1 MNEEEI
7 RELIANVFGDME
19 DTTAVGEQLR
29 QSFTRS
35 AIAAGKNVDNVDDL
49 IVSTDTLDETQKA
62 YNKTANLGIAGISG
76 LATMTSKLTQSMM
89 AGSESLEGMR
99 AIIAP
104 LQGIIETVFSGFG
117 SILSAVGGGLAGVA
131 SLLPVVG
138 EGLGKML
145 KGLSGFFDFLSGAI
159 GKALS
164 GVVGIIGNA
173 MVSVLEQ
180 AITMFKGVTS
190 SGLLFTDGILGM
202 VGQMNSLMLFQEE
215 YTAVV
220 KNNAESLTLIG
231 GSVAQGMNKLTSVI
245 GKYDKALGESSTTA
259 RNELYNM
266 GIGYQ
271 EQTENLVDYMA
282 QLALTGNLQK
292 TTADQLALGSFEYMK
307 NLKVI
312 SALTGKSADE
322 MQKERNEALGNLAFR
337 NKLSKLGAE
346 QQVKIMT
353 ALNRVPAEGQKAM
366 KEAIVFGKVIS
377 DIGAI
382 QTGMAGHYE
391 GFAKVLLDGNVSA
404 KDAVS
409 GFMLGLKADLP
420 RLEASFQSLDAV
432 GRAALVGAGNAVSDA
447 LHTSVASQLKLATK
461 AGEFTVA
468 KHNEAWNA
476 GTGTGANGI
485 EVFFKNL
492 RDGYGDLTQMLAS
505 NSKPLID
512 TMNWLTSG
520 LSTFFKDLNLAISGP
535 EGIKGFKPVEF
546 LTEQVKKMF
555 GVEPG
560 ESIFGSLTDGLAE
573 SMNLSEEWV
582 SIKEM
587 MDGASRSITSA
598 MAEVSKGMADI
609 VAFFAQLSTAWWF
622 PGSSGGNVIATP
634 IRGYESAGS
643 AQTQSMT
650 ERPDGSGKI
659 AVVKELASTNPRRQY
674 KISTLKMQQ
683 DAAAEAAEATKRST
697 DADNYNLR
705 VYELKINE
713 LQNKNATLEQGMQN
727 SVTTQKE
734 ADPKFEDRTIAI
746 QIDNNQKII
755 NGINQLIKEI
765 KIQTAALI

>member
-1 MNEEEI
+1 
-7 RELIANVFGDME
+7 
-19 DTTAVGEQLR
+19 
-29 QSFTRS
+29 
-35 AIAAGKNVDNVDDL
+35 
-49 IVSTDTLDETQKA
+49 
-62 YNKTANLGIAGISG
+62 
-76 LATMTSKLTQSMM
+76 
-89 AGSESLEGMR
+89 
-99 AIIAP
+99 
-104 LQGIIETVFSGFG
+104 
-117 SILSAVGGGLAGVA
+117 
-131 SLLPVVG
+131 
-138 EGLGKML
+138 
-145 KGLSGFFDFLSGAI
+145 
-159 GKALS
+159 
-164 GVVGIIGNA
+164 
-173 MVSVLEQ
+173 
-180 AITMFKGVTS
+180 
-190 SGLLFTDGILGM
+190 
-202 VGQMNSLMLFQEE
+202 
-215 YTAVV
+215 
-220 KNNAESLTLIG
+220 
-231 GSVAQGMNKLTSVI
+231 
-245 GKYDKALGESSTTA
+245 
-259 RNELYNM
+259 
-266 GIGYQ
+266 
-271 EQTENLVDYMA
+271 
-282 QLALTGNLQK
+282 
-292 TTADQLALGSFEYMK
+292 
-307 NLKVI
+307 
-312 SALTGKSADE
+312 
-322 MQKERNEALGNLAFR
+322 
-337 NKLSKLGAE
+337 
-346 QQVKIMT
+346 
-353 ALNRVPAEGQKAM
+353 
-366 KEAIVFGKVIS
+366 
-377 DIGAI
+377 
-382 QTGMAGHYE
+382 
-391 GFAKVLLDGNVSA
+391 
-404 KDAVS
+404 
-409 GFMLGLKADLP
+409 
-420 RLEASFQSLDAV
+420 
-432 GRAALVGAGNAVSDA
+432 VSDA
-447 LHTSVASQLKLATK
+447 LHTSVASQLVLATQ
-461 AGEFTVA
+461 AGEFTMA

-512 TMNWLTSG
+512 TMNLLTGG

-674 KISTLKMQQ
+674 KISTLQMQQ